1 MRGAVDFLKKTYAS
15 ADPRSLGIF
24 RIALGVVLFFDVL
37 RRVPEIHS
45 HFSNSG
51 WLTNHF
57 MLFRPMSERL
67 LSVYLAFSSPE
78 EVRFLMALHLLLCV
92 LFIIGWRTRLMHLLV
107 ALLLV
112 SINSRNIM
120 LENGG
125 SVVLTALTI
134 WTLFLPLG
142 RRFSIDAIRASLRQR
157 YENGAD
163 ALNDRTDPP
172 RTTAPVVSLAVTAL
186 ILQWVVI
193 YALNVVQKSG
203 PEWKDGTAVYYLF
216 HQDRVISGFAEWI
229 RGFLSLGAFKALTY
243 SGLAIEGLVPLLL
256 VLPVWTAR
264 ARMLAWA
271 LAAALHLSIALVVDL
286 GPFSWAMIIMFIVLV
301 PASVWDGL
309 NQRFEGR
316 FPRFDLYF
324 RGASGF
330 WIGFCRVVK
339 RFDVLDHVRFVPVS
353 VPKRSEAAPPEE
365 LDEEE
370 DDDEDEAEDDEE
382 GDDPDEGKSGD
393 GGSAKVS
400 ADSSNELEYLVS
412 KTLVVEAAKG
422 GERFTG
428 IRALFALATAVPGGT
443 LLTLPLRLPGV
454 RGLVDR
460 RLARAARHPADVDAW
475 FEVDE
480 LPKKPERRAPS
491 PTPARKATQRV
502 FAGTREGTVL
512 LVMVACGLQV
522 LVENPIFPAA
532 LKPRGQPTFMRA
544 MVVYPRMFQGWS
556 MFAPSPATTDGRLV
570 IDGVTADGRRLD
582 PLTGEPPVFEVAP
595 PSARRMNQIWGEFHR
610 RVGDRRFEPYMEG
623 LEDFI
628 RRHHD
633 VVKRPKDRLTA
644 FEGWYVTETIPP
656 PGGRKKPAERRLLF
670 SEGVM
675 PEGRGVGQMPH
686 RHR

>member
-1 MRGAVDFLKKTYAS
+1 MKGVVDFLKKTYAA

-45 HFSNSG
+45 HFSNTG

-57 MLFRPMSERL
+57 MLFRPMSEHL

-78 EVRFLMALHLLLCV
+78 EVRFLMALHLLLCL

-107 ALLLV
+107 LLLLV

-142 RRFSIDAIRASLRQR
+142 RRFSVDAIRASLRQR
-157 YENGAD
+157 HENGAD
-163 ALNDRTDPP
+163 ALNDRSDPARP
-172 RTTAPVVSLAVTAL
+172 TAPVVSLAVTAL

-203 PEWKDGTAVYYLF
+203 PEWKDGTAAYYLF
-216 HQDRVISGFAEWI
+216 HQDRVITGFAEWM
-229 RGFLSLGAFKALTY
+229 RGFFSLGAYKALTV
-243 SGLAIEGLVPLLL
+243 SGLAIEGLVALLL

-271 LAAALHLSIALVVDL
+271 LSFALHFSIALVTDL

-301 PASVWDGL
+301 PASVWDRL
-309 NQRFEGR
+309 TERFEGR

-324 RGASGF
+324 PAASGF
-330 WIGFCRVVK
+330 WIEFCRVVK

-353 VPKRSEAAPPEE
+353 VPQHSEAVPPEE
-365 LDEEE
+365 SDEEADDEEE
-370 DDDEDEAEDDEE
+370 EEEEED
-382 GDDPDEGKSGD
+382 DDPDEGKSGD
-393 GGSAKVS
+393 GGAAKISAV
-400 ADSSNELEYLVS
+400 APSNELERLVS
-412 KTLVVEAAKG
+412 KSLVVEAKKG
-422 GERFTG
+422 GERFAG
-428 IRALFALATAVPGGT
+428 IRALFAVATAVPGGP

-460 RLARAARHPADVDAW
+460 RLARAARNAADVDRW
-475 FEVDE
+475 FEVEE
-480 LPKKPERRAPS
+480 LSKKPERRAPDL
-491 PTPARKATQRV
+491 TPFRKAAQRL
-502 FAGTREGTVL
+502 FAGVQAGTVM
-512 LVMVACGLQV
+512 LVMVACGLQL
-522 LVENPIFPAA
+522 LVENPSVPAE
-532 LKPRGQPTFMRA
+532 LKPRRQPTFLRA

-556 MFAPSPATTDGRLV
+556 MFAPSPPTTDSRLV
-570 IDGVTADGRRLD
+570 IDGVTIDGRRLD

-610 RVGDRRFEPYMEG
+610 RVGDRRFEPYLEG
-623 LEDFI
+623 LKDFI

-633 VVKRPKDRLTA
+633 VVKSPKDRLMA

-656 PGGRKKPAERRLLF
+656 PGERMKPAERRLLF

-675 PEGRGVGQMPH
+675 PEGQGVGQMPH

>member
-1 MRGAVDFLKKTYAS
+1 MRGVVQFLKKTYAA

-37 RRVPEIHS
+37 RRVPEIQS
-45 HFSNSG
+45 HFSNTG

-57 MLFRPMSERL
+57 MLFRPMSEHL

-78 EVRFLMALHLLLCV
+78 EVRFLMALHLLLCL

-142 RRFSIDAIRASLRQR
+142 RRFSVDSIRASLRQR
-157 YENGAD
+157 HENGAE
-163 ALNDRTDPP
+163 ALNDRSDPP
-172 RTTAPVVSLAVTAL
+172 RPTAPVVSLAVTAL
-186 ILQWVVI
+186 ILQWAVI

-216 HQDRVISGFAEWI
+216 HQDRVITAFAEWM
-229 RGFLSLGAFKALTY
+229 RGLLSLGAYKTLTV
-243 SGLAIEGLVPLLL
+243 SGLAIEALVALLL

-271 LAAALHLSIALVVDL
+271 LAFVLHLSIALVTDL

-309 NQRFEGR
+309 TERFEAR

-324 RGASGF
+324 PAASGF
-330 WIGFCRVVK
+330 WIEFCRVVK
-339 RFDVLDHVRFVPVS
+339 RFDVLDHVRFVPVTVS
-353 VPKRSEAAPPEE
+353 QHSAAVPAEGSEE
-365 LDEEE
+365 EEE
-370 DDDEDEAEDDEE
+370 DDEEEEED
-382 GDDPDEGKSGD
+382 DDPDEGKSGD
-393 GGSAKVS
+393 GGATRDG
-400 ADSSNELEYLVS
+400 AAPSNELERLVS
-412 KTLVVEAAKG
+412 KNLVVEARKG
-422 GERFTG
+422 GERFAG
-428 IRALFALATAVPGGT
+428 LRALFAIATAVPGGP

-454 RGLVDR
+454 RGLVER
-460 RLARAARHPADVDAW
+460 RLARAARNAADVDAW
-475 FEVDE
+475 FEVEE
-480 LPKKPERRAPS
+480 LSKKPERRAPDT
-491 PTPARKATQRV
+491 TPVRKAVQRL
-502 FAGTREGTVL
+502 FAGVRESAVL
-512 LVMVACGLQV
+512 LVMIACGLQL
-522 LVENPIFPAA
+522 LVENPSVPAA
-532 LKPRGQPTFMRA
+532 LKRRQPTFLRA
-544 MVVYPRMFQGWS
+544 IVVYPRMFQGWS
-556 MFAPSPATTDGRLV
+556 MFAPSPPTSDSRLV
-570 IDGVTADGRRLD
+570 IDGVTVDGRRFD

-610 RVGDRRFEPYMEG
+610 RVGDRRFEPYLEG
-623 LEDFI
+623 LKDFI

-633 VVKRPKDRLTA
+633 VVKSPKDRLMA

-656 PGGRKKPAERRLLF
+656 PGGRRKPAERRLLF

-675 PEGRGVGQMPH
+675 PEGQGVGQMPH